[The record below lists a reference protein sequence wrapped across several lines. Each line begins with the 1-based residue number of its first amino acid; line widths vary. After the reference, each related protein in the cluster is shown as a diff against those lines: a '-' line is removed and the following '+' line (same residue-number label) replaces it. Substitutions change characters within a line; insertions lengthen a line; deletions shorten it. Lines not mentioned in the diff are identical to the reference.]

1 MKKSLLALAVAAAL
15 PAAAQAQSSI
25 VLYGIADV
33 AVEYSNDQANSN
45 LVNTATTGQP
55 ANFVLNNGKS
65 GARVN
70 SGGWQSSRL
79 GMRGTEPL
87 GNTGMSA
94 IFNIEHRF
102 QIDTGDTQG
111 GNTTNLQGT
120 SNTTFNN
127 KFWNGTAWVG
137 LSTGFGDITLGRQ
150 YTPIFW
156 AMYFPD
162 WTLNSGYNNWAAT
175 TGNPG
180 AFAFGGLQSL
190 YYGAVRA
197 DNSIVYKSPAIGG
210 LTVYG
215 MYAFGENY
223 RPTEGTGSGTTFSNT
238 ELGSGDVWGVS
249 GVWRLGNLMV
259 TGGYHKHNNNVVSA
273 SVNSAVIDEAF
284 AATIGYNF
292 GAFGISAGYTQL
304 KFDNFA
310 PALNGGNY
318 GSKNETYLLSA
329 FARLGPGRLYANV
342 EQLNPSGFKNSTYAA
357 VRNSDMLQWGV
368 TYMWELSNRSGVYVG
383 VGSNDYS
390 GFQNVGTTVRA
401 LDGAM
406 RYQIGVNHKF

>member
-25 VLYGIADV
+25 VLYGIVDASI
-33 AVEYSNDQANSN
+33 EYSNDQANSA
-45 LVNTATTGQP
+45 LVSGS
-55 ANFVLNNGKS
+55 LNQGKS
-65 GARVN
+65 GARVQ

-79 GMRGTEPL
+79 GIRGREPI
-87 GNTGMSA
+87 GKTGMA
-94 IFNIEHRF
+94 GIFNIEHRF

-111 GNTTNLQGT
+111 GQIFLLPGQTNTAT
-120 SNTTFNN
+120 NN

-137 LSTGFGDITLGRQ
+137 VDFGFGEITLGRQ

-162 WTLNSGYNNWAAT
+162 WALNSGYNNWAAT

-180 AFAFGGLQSL
+180 SFAFGGLQSL

-197 DNSIVYKSPAIGG
+197 DNSVVYKSPAIGG

-223 RPTEGTGSGTTFSNT
+223 RPTGDSLGSGN
-238 ELGSGDVWGVS
+238 ELGSGDIWGAS
-249 GVWRLGNLMV
+249 GVWRMGNLMV
-259 TGGYHKHNNNVVSA
+259 TGGYHKHNNNVFSA
-273 SVNSAVIDEAF
+273 TLNPTVIDQAF
-284 AATIGYNF
+284 SGAIGYNF
-292 GAFGISAGYTQL
+292 GMFGLSLGYTQL
-304 KFDNFA
+304 KFDNFRTA
-310 PALNGGNY
+310 ATGGNY
-318 GSKNETYLLSA
+318 GSKIETYLLSA
-329 FARLGPGRLYANV
+329 YARVGPGRLYANV
-342 EQLNPSGFKNSTYAA
+342 EQLNPSGFLNS
-357 VRNSDMLQWGV
+357 RNGDGLQWGV
-368 TYMWELSNRSGVYVG
+368 TYMWELSNRTGVYVG

-390 GFQNVGTTVRA
+390 GFQPANAARA

-406 RYQIGVNHKF
+406 RYQIGFNHKF

>member
-33 AVEYSNDQANSN
+33 AVEYSNDQANSA
-45 LVNTATTGQP
+45 LVSGS
-55 ANFVLNNGKS
+55 LNNGKS
-65 GARVN
+65 GARVQ
-70 SGGWQSSRL
+70 SGGWMSSRL

-87 GNTGMSA
+87 GKTGMSA

-111 GNTTNLQGT
+111 GQITLLPGATNSTT
-120 SNTTFNN
+120 NN

-137 LSTGFGDITLGRQ
+137 LSTGFGEITMGRQ

-162 WTLNSGYNNWAAT
+162 WTLNAGYNNWAAT

-180 AFAFGGLQSL
+180 SFAFGGLQSL

-215 MYAFGENY
+215 MYSFGENY
-223 RPTEGTGSGTTFSNT
+223 RPTGDTLGDGSA
-238 ELGSGDVWGVS
+238 LGSGDVWGVS

-273 SVNSAVIDEAF
+273 ALNPTVIDEAF
-284 AATIGYNF
+284 AGSIGYNF

-304 KFDNFA
+304 KFDNFRTA
-310 PALNGGNY
+310 ALGGNF

-342 EQLNPSGFKNSTYAA
+342 EQLNPSGFGNA
-357 VRNSDMLQWGV
+357 RNEDMLQWGV
-368 TYMWELSNRSGVYVG
+368 TYVWELSNRTGVYVG

-390 GFQNVGTTVRA
+390 GFQPTGTTVRA
-401 LDGAM
+401 LDAAM

>member
-25 VLYGIADV
+25 TLYGIADV
-33 AVEYSNDQANSN
+33 AVEYSNDQANSA
-45 LVNTATTGQP
+45 LVSGS
-55 ANFVLNNGKS
+55 LNRGKS

-70 SGGWQSSRL
+70 SGGWMSSRL

-87 GNTGMSA
+87 GKTGMSA

-111 GNTTNLQGT
+111 GNVTLLPGAA
-120 SNTTFNN
+120 NTTTTNN

-137 LSTGFGDITLGRQ
+137 LSTGFGDVTMGRQ

-162 WTLNSGYNNWAAT
+162 WTLNAGYNNWAAT

-215 MYAFGENY
+215 MYSFGENY
-223 RPTEGTGSGTTFSNT
+223 RPTADALGSAT
-238 ELGSGDVWGVS
+238 EIGSGDVWGVS
-249 GVWRLGNLMV
+249 GVWRMGNLMV
-259 TGGYHKHNNNVVSA
+259 TGGYHKHDNKVFSA
-273 SVNSAVIDEAF
+273 ALNPTVIDQAF
-284 AATIGYNF
+284 AGTVGYNF
-292 GAFGISAGYTQL
+292 GAFGVSVGYTQL

-310 PALNGGNY
+310 AA
-318 GSKNETYLLSA
+318 GSYDSKIETYLLSA
-329 FARLGPGRLYANV
+329 FARVGPGRLYANV
-342 EQLNPSGFKNSTYAA
+342 EQLNPSGFVGSKNG
-357 VRNSDMLQWGV
+357 DGLQVGV
-368 TYMWELSNRSGVYVG
+368 TYMWELSNRSGIYFG
-383 VGSNDYS
+383 VGTNDYS
-390 GFQNVGTTVRA
+390 GFQSPTAARV
-401 LDGAM
+401 LDNAM

>member
-15 PAAAQAQSSI
+15 PAAAQAQTSSI

-33 AVEYSNDQANSN
+33 SLEYSNGQANSALQSNGN
-45 LVNTATTGQP
+45 LDS
-55 ANFVLNNGKS
+55 GKS
-65 GARVN
+65 GMRVS
-70 SGGWQSSRL
+70 SGTWMSSRL
-79 GMRGTEPL
+79 GMRGNEPL

-111 GNTTNLQGT
+111 GQIFLLPGTTNST
-120 SNTTFNN
+120 PNN

-137 LSTGFGDITLGRQ
+137 LATGFGEITMGRQ

-162 WTLNSGYNNWAAT
+162 WTLNSGYNNWAAN

-180 AFAFGGLQSL
+180 ANAFGGLQNM

-197 DNSIVYKSPAIGG
+197 DNSVVYKSPAFGG

-215 MYAFGENY
+215 MYSFGENY
-223 RPTEGTGSGTTFSNT
+223 RPSDSTTSTPALGSANI
-238 ELGSGDVWGVS
+238 GSGDIWGVS

-259 TGGYHKHNNNVVSA
+259 TGGYHKHENKIAALSLSA
-273 SVNSAVIDEAF
+273 ANTTVIDQAM
-284 AATIGYNF
+284 AASIGYNF
-292 GAFGISAGYTQL
+292 GAFGISAGWTQL
-304 KFDNFA
+304 KFNSQFGTA
-310 PALNGGNY
+310 GTGLTLGSY
-318 GSKNETYLLSA
+318 GSNLTTYLLSA
-329 FARLGPGRLYANV
+329 YARVGPGRLYANV
-342 EQLNPSGFKNSTYAA
+342 EQLNANDWGFANRKGGSA
-357 VRNSDMLQWGV
+357 LQFGV
-368 TYMWELSNRSGVYVG
+368 TYMWELSNRTGVYVG

-390 GFQNVGTTVRA
+390 NLQSSSVIA
-401 LDGAM
+401 PLDGAL
-406 RYQIGVNHKF
+406 RYGIGINHKF

>member
-25 VLYGIADV
+25 VLYGVADV
-33 AVEYSNDQANSN
+33 AVEYSNDQANSA
-45 LVNTATTGQP
+45 LVSGS
-55 ANFVLNNGKS
+55 LNSGKA

-70 SGGWQSSRL
+70 SGGWMSSRL

-87 GNTGMSA
+87 GKTGMSA

-111 GNTTNLQGT
+111 GQITLLPGATNSTT
-120 SNTTFNN
+120 NN

-137 LSTGFGDITLGRQ
+137 LSTGFGDITMGRQ

-180 AFAFGGLQSL
+180 SFAFGGLQSL

-197 DNSIVYKSPAIGG
+197 DNSIVYKSPAIAG

-215 MYAFGENY
+215 MYSFGENY
-223 RPTEGTGSGTTFSNT
+223 RPTGDTLGSGN

-259 TGGYHKHNNNVVSA
+259 TGGYHKHSNDVFSA
-273 SVNSAVIDEAF
+273 TLNPTVIDQAY
-284 AATIGYNF
+284 AGSIGYNF
-292 GAFGISAGYTQL
+292 GAFGLSLGYTKL
-304 KFDNFA
+304 EFDNYR
-310 PALNGGNY
+310 ALAAGGNY
-318 GSKNETYLLSA
+318 GSSNTTYLLSA
-329 FARLGPGRLYANV
+329 FARLGPGRLYVNV
-342 EQLNPSGFKNSTYAA
+342 EQLNAKGFLNS
-357 VRNSDMLQWGV
+357 RNSDGLQYGV
-368 TYMWELSNRSGVYVG
+368 TYMWELSNRTGIYVG

-390 GFQNVGTTVRA
+390 GFQSPTAARS
-401 LDGAM
+401 LDNAM

>member
-25 VLYGIADV
+25 VLYGIAD
-33 AVEYSNDQANSN
+33 ASIEYSNDQANSA
-45 LVNTATTGQP
+45 LVSGS
-55 ANFVLNNGKS
+55 LNQGKS
-65 GARVN
+65 GARVQ

-79 GMRGTEPL
+79 GMRGREPI
-87 GNTGMSA
+87 GRTGMA
-94 IFNIEHRF
+94 GIFNIEHRF

-111 GNTTNLQGT
+111 GQITLLPGATNSAT
-120 SNTTFNN
+120 NN

-137 LSTGFGDITLGRQ
+137 VDLGFGEVTLGRQ

-180 AFAFGGLQSL
+180 NFAFGGLQSL

-197 DNSIVYKSPAIGG
+197 DNSVVYKSPAIGG

-223 RPTEGTGSGTTFSNT
+223 RPTGDTLGSGND
-238 ELGSGDVWGVS
+238 LGSGDVWGVS
-249 GVWRLGNLMV
+249 GVWRLGNLLV
-259 TGGYHKHNNNVVSA
+259 TGGYHKHNNNVFSA
-273 SVNSAVIDEAF
+273 SLNSAVIDEAF
-284 AATIGYNF
+284 AGAIGYNF
-292 GAFGISAGYTQL
+292 GMFGLSVGYTQL
-304 KFDNFA
+304 KFDNFRTG
-310 PALNGGNY
+310 ALGGNY

-329 FARLGPGRLYANV
+329 YARVGPGRLFANV
-342 EQLNPSGFKNSTYAA
+342 EQINAKDFRNTSNAL
-357 VRNSDMLQWGV
+357 VRNGDMLQWGV
-368 TYMWELSNRSGVYVG
+368 TYLWELSNRTGVYVG

-406 RYQIGVNHKF
+406 RYQIGFNHKF